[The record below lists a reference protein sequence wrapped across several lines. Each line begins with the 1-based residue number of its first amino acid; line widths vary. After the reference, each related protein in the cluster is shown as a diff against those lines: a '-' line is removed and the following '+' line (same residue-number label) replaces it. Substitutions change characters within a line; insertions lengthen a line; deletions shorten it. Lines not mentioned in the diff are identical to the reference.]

1 MQITFESRFF
11 AFCLRTS
18 QTYVPQQDEKVL
30 PPALNMQIGKYLW
43 STKKG
48 WRSMKTEFQN
58 DAKQN
63 SENSSA

>member
-1 MQITFESRFF
+1 MQLTFESRFF

-18 QTYVPQQDEKVL
+18 QTYMPHQDECIL

-48 WRSMKTEFQN
+48 WRSIKTEFQ
-58 DAKQN
+58 DS
-63 SENSSA
+63 SEENAEKC

>member
-1 MQITFESRFF
+1 MQITFESKFF

-18 QTYVPQQDEKVL
+18 QTYAPHQDESIL

-43 STKKG
+43 SNKKG

-58 DAKQN
+58 SLKKEQKVNA
-63 SENSSA
+63 